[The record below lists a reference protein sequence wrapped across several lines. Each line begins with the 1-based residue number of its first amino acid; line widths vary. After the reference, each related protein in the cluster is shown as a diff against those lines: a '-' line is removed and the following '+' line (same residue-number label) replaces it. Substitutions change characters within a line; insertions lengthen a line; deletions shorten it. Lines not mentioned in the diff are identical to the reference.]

1 MKYYNKKQVDLSF
14 NEAVEKTKLGLL
26 KEGFGVLT
34 EINVKDT
41 LKKKL
46 DKDYDQYII
55 LGACNP
61 SLAYRALL
69 AEKDI
74 GLLLPCNVVVYED
87 HEKVFVSAIV
97 PSVAMN
103 FVQNELLSSVAK
115 EVDEKLKKVID
126 AI

>member
-87 HEKVFVSAIV
+87 NKKVFVSAIV

>member
-14 NEAVEKTKLGLL
+14 NEALEKTKLELS

-34 EINVKDT
+34 ELNVKDT

-46 DKDYDQYII
+46 DKDYDQYVI

-61 SLAYRALL
+61 SLAYQALL

-87 HEKVFVSAIV
+87 NEKVFVSAIV

-103 FVQNELLSSVAK
+103 FVQNESLSSVAK

>member
-1 MKYYNKKQVDLSF
+1 MKYYNKKQVDLPF
-14 NEAVEKTKLGLL
+14 NEAVEKTKLGLS

-34 EINVKDT
+34 EINVKET

-46 DKDYDQYII
+46 GKDYDEYVI

-61 SLAYRALL
+61 SLAYQALL

-87 HEKVFVSAIV
+87 HEKVFVSTIV

-103 FVQNELLSSVAK
+103 FVQNESLSSIAK
-115 EVDEKLKKVID
+115 EVDEKLRKVID